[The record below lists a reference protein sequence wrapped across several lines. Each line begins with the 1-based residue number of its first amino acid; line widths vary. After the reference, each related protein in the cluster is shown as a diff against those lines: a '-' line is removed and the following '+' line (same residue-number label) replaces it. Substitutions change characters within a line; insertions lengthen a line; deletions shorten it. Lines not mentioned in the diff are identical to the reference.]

1 MGRRDNAIG
10 RLCLIVALPLAGCQ
24 GEGATTSD
32 AATSTGET
40 GSSGETTSGLT
51 GDAATAQATTEGD
64 AGTSSGEPDPALV
77 PDFSL
82 EDVSPSSSRFG
93 EQVSPRDYEGR
104 VSAWYFIH
112 AT

>member
-1 MGRRDNAIG
+1 MPAI
-10 RLCLIVALPLAGCQ
+10 
-24 GEGATTSD
+24 
-32 AATSTGET
+32 
-40 GSSGETTSGLT
+40 
-51 GDAATAQATTEGD
+51 DAATAQATTEGD